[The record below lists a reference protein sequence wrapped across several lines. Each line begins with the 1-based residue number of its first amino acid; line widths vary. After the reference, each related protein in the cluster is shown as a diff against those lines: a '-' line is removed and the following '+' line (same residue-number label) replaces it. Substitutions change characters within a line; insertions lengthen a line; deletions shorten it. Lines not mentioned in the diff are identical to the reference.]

1 MDLALRRAR
10 IAVTVTF
17 IVNGFTVGSFVARI
31 PDIKRILEISN
42 GTLGGSLLFVSI
54 GVFLALRPA
63 GKRAAKYGSQP
74 IIFWATLALSG
85 ALVLVGLL
93 LSLQWLWFSL
103 FLFGFALATQ
113 DVAMNAHA
121 VVVEQRAGRRLMSV
135 FHGMFSV
142 GTLFGGIL
150 GGLFSQWKVTP
161 LQQASA
167 LAIVIFIIAYV
178 IKPLFLPADADK
190 HDFSSGPRARHPF
203 IFWILGFFGLFAA
216 ISEGAA
222 GDWGGVLARD
232 AFGATPFISTL
243 PYIVFC
249 TAMIIGRFSGDYL
262 AHRFGASLVIA
273 AGGIISGTGLTVGLI
288 VGGIPA
294 IMVSWFLLGIGL
306 SVVIPLMFSAAGTLA
321 SKKYAGVIAP
331 SEAVAKVSG
340 VSYFGFVIGPP
351 LIGFIA
357 DIVEL
362 RWTLLLIATLAYLLI
377 FASRYAREA

>member
-1 MDLALRRAR
+1 MDLTLRRAR
-10 IAVTVTF
+10 IAVTITF
-17 IVNGFTVGSFVARI
+17 ITNGFTAGTFVARI
-31 PDIKRILEISN
+31 PDFKRILDISN

-63 GKRAAKYGSQP
+63 GKSAARHGSKP
-74 IIFWATLALSG
+74 VVFWATLAL
-85 ALVLVGLL
+85 AIACVLVGLL
-93 LSLQWLWFSL
+93 LSLQWFWISL
-103 FLFGFALATQ
+103 FLLGYSIATQ

-121 VVVEQRAGRRLMSV
+121 VLVEQRAGRRLMSA

-142 GTLFGGIL
+142 GTLIGGIL
-150 GGLFSQWKVTP
+150 GGLFSQWEITP
-161 LQQASA
+161 LNQS
-167 LAIVIFIIAYV
+167 LVLMVIYIAAAFVVQPMY
-178 IKPLFLPADADK
+178 LPAEADK
-190 HDFSSGPRARHPF
+190 HDFSAGPRAKHPF

-232 AFGATPFISTL
+232 AFGATPFVSTL

-273 AGGIISGTGLTVGLI
+273 SGGIISGTGLTIGLI

-321 SKKYAGVIAP
+321 TKKYAGVIAP

-340 VSYFGFVIGPP
+340 VSYFGFVLGPP
-351 LIGFIA
+351 MIGFIA
-357 DIVEL
+357 DLIEL
-362 RWTLLLIATLAYLLI
+362 RSTLFLIAAFSYLLI
-377 FASRYAREA
+377 FASRFAKEA

>member
-1 MDLALRRAR
+1 MDLTLRRAR
-10 IAVTVTF
+10 IGVTATF
-17 IVNGFTVGSFVARI
+17 IVNGFTAGTFVARI
-31 PDIKRILEISN
+31 PDFKEILDISN

-63 GKRAAKYGSQP
+63 GKSAAKYGSNP
-74 IIFWATLALSG
+74 VVFWATIALAFSC
-85 ALVLVGLL
+85 VLVGAL
-93 LSLQWLWFSL
+93 LSLQWFWVSL
-103 FLFGFALATQ
+103 FLLGFSIATQ

-121 VVVEQRAGRRLMSV
+121 VVVEQRAGRRLMST

-142 GTLFGGIL
+142 GTLIGGIL
-150 GGLFSQWKVTP
+150 GGLFSQWEVTP
-161 LQQASA
+161 LNQSYLLMA
-167 LAIVIFIIAYV
+167 LYIIAAFV
-178 IKPLFLPADADK
+178 VRPLYLPADVDK
-190 HDFSSGPRARHPF
+190 HDFSTGPRAKHPF

-249 TAMIIGRFSGDYL
+249 TAMIIGRFSGDFL
-262 AHRFGASLVIA
+262 AHKFGASLVIA
-273 AGGIISGTGLTVGLI
+273 SGGIISGTGLSVGLV

-306 SVVIPLMFSAAGTLA
+306 SVAIPLMFSAAGTLA
-321 SKKYAGVIAP
+321 TKNYSGVIAP

-357 DIVEL
+357 DVIEL
-362 RWTLLLIATLAYLLI
+362 RWTLLLIAAFSYLLI
-377 FASRYAREA
+377 FASKYAREA

>member
-1 MDLALRRAR
+1 MDLTLRRAR
-10 IAVTVTF
+10 IAVTITF
-17 IVNGFTVGSFVARI
+17 ITNGFTAGTFVARI
-31 PDIKRILEISN
+31 PDFKRILEISN
-42 GTLGGSLLFVSI
+42 GTLGSSLLFVSI

-63 GKRAAKYGSQP
+63 GKSAARHGSKP
-74 IIFWATLALSG
+74 VVFWATLAL
-85 ALVLVGLL
+85 AIACVLVGLL
-93 LSLQWLWFSL
+93 LSLQWFWISL
-103 FLFGFALATQ
+103 FLLGYSIATQ

-121 VVVEQRAGRRLMSV
+121 VLVEQRAGRRLMSA

-142 GTLFGGIL
+142 GTLIGGIL
-150 GGLFSQWKVTP
+150 GGLFSQWEITP
-161 LQQASA
+161 LNQSLA
-167 LAIVIFIIAYV
+167 LMVIYIAAAFVVRPMY
-178 IKPLFLPADADK
+178 LPAEADK
-190 HDFSSGPRARHPF
+190 HDFSAGPRAKHPF

-232 AFGATPFISTL
+232 AFGATPFVSTL

-273 AGGIISGTGLTVGLI
+273 SGGIISGTGLTIGLI

-321 SKKYAGVIAP
+321 TKKYAGVIAP

-340 VSYFGFVIGPP
+340 VSYFGFVLGPP
-351 LIGFIA
+351 MIGFIA
-357 DIVEL
+357 DLIEL
-362 RWTLLLIATLAYLLI
+362 RSTLFLIAAFSYLLI
-377 FASRYAREA
+377 FASRFAKEA

>member
-1 MDLALRRAR
+1 MDLTLRRAR
-10 IAVTVTF
+10 LAVTITF

-31 PDIKRILEISN
+31 PDFKRILEISN

-74 IIFWATLALSG
+74 VILWATLALSG

-161 LQQASA
+161 LEQAFA
-167 LAIVIFIIAYV
+167 LAIIIFIIAYA
-178 IKPLFLPADADK
+178 IKPLFLPAEADK

-203 IFWILGFFGLFAA
+203 IFWILGIFGLFAA

-249 TAMIIGRFSGDYL
+249 SAMIIGRFSGDYL
-262 AHRFGASLVIA
+262 AHRFGASLIIA
-273 AGGIISGTGLTVGLI
+273 SGGIISGTGLTLGLI

-294 IMVSWFLLGIGL
+294 IMISWFLLGIGL

-321 SKKYAGVIAP
+321 TKKYSGVIAP

-357 DIVEL
+357 DLIEL
-362 RWTLLLIATLAYLLI
+362 RWTLFLIAAFSYLLI
-377 FASRYAREA
+377 FASKYAREA